1 MTEPPRKLPNV
12 KEELPIPV
20 EVLFD
25 NFLMMQFL
33 WDYIS
38 SNQAQML
45 KQPYPWDP
53 EALLVPEK
61 TFDNYL
67 LKLLTQLNNQLNY
80 FLCLSNKQKVK

>member
-1 MTEPPRKLPNV
+1 MSEPPRKLPNV
-12 KEELPIPV
+12 KEELPIPI

-53 EALLVPEK
+53 EALVIPEK

-80 FLCLSNKQKVK
+80 LFYV